1 MLGSSAGE
9 VLDVRRL
16 RQVAVHAHRSAE
28 RDEIRVE
35 REVVAA
41 VDANATDGADEV
53 ARQVTTEHA
62 LRARTGRSHVRV
74 LEDRTTEEKV
84 VVVGVHRGIEH
95 KIPCGVLQLAHG
107 TNRSTVRHEA
117 DTRQEPSSAVK
128 AVVQVDQVVSGERTG
143 DARAT
148 RDARTSGGNDA
159 GRSGRAS
166 TRGQSGL
173 HVEAEAVADLLG
185 EERGDVDAGV
195 LDQLAGELNDEAVL
209 ERAER
214 GERVERGV
222 RLGEI
227 GALSGDRA
235 RGAVGPEGR
244 DLEVLAA
251 GRVQHG
257 RNVEHRADETGAHDH
272 HVVERR
278 GNGSTGCARQNV
290 ALLEL
295 EGAHLATSE
304 LADRLNVRVV
314 TSRNFV
320 RANLSSNSVETRGA
334 LLVSLE
340 LLDDSSARVKIGAD
354 AVVLLLLLGSQVAI
368 LRACRIE
375 NLLRLMPRGLA
386 KIVLSLDVLRH
397 DLHPFQG

>member
-1 MLGSSAGE
+1 M
-9 VLDVRRL
+9 
-16 RQVAVHAHRSAE
+16 
-28 RDEIRVE
+28 
-35 REVVAA
+35 
-41 VDANATDGADEV
+41 
-53 ARQVTTEHA
+53 
-62 LRARTGRSHVRV
+62 RV

-84 VVVGVHRGIEH
+84 VVVGVHRGIED
-95 KIPCGVLQLAHG
+95 KIPCGVLQFSHG
-107 TNRSTVRHEA
+107 TDGGTVGHESDA
-117 DTRQEPSSAVK
+117 RQEPSSAVE
-128 AVVQVDQVVSGERTG
+128 AVVQVDQVVSGECTG

-148 RDARTSGGNDA
+148 CDARTSGGNDA

-166 TRGQSGL
+166 TRRQGSL
-173 HVEAEAVADLLG
+173 HVVAEAVADLLG
-185 EERGDVDAGV
+185 QERGDIDASV

-222 RLGEI
+222 RLGEVR
-227 GALSGDRA
+227 ALSGDRA

-257 RNVEHRADETGAHDH
+257 RDVKHRADETGAHDH

-278 GNGSTGCARQNV
+278 GNRSTGCARQNV
-290 ALLEL
+290 ALLEV
-295 EGAHLATSE
+295 ERANLATSE
-304 LADRLNVRVV
+304 LADRLGVRVV
-314 TSRNFV
+314 ASRNFV
-320 RANLSSNSVETRGA
+320 RADLSSNGVETRGA